1 MDRLEEWL
9 KQENLP
15 EIAKQCIEN
24 FVCSCDKPTIDDLDN
39 FACIDIINFNPEV
52 QAKLIIGYVYAYYGL
67 KPAIYKPENMPECYS
82 VNLDQ

>member
-1 MDRLEEWL
+1 MTNLFPIPMEVTSKAMDRLEEWL

-52 QAKLIIGYVYAYYGL
+52 
-67 KPAIYKPENMPECYS
+67 
-82 VNLDQ
+82 